1 VLLLDEIAGGLTDPE
16 TASLVA
22 LLQDLHGTGMT
33 IVWVEHV
40 LRALVQLVDRVA
52 CLALGEII
60 ADGEPRAVMSDPR
73 VVEAYMGRAGRA
85 VL

>member
-16 TASLVA
+16 TASLVS
-22 LLQDLHGTGMT
+22 LLQDLHATGMT

-60 ADGEPRAVMSDPR
+60 ADGEPRTVMSDPR
-73 VVEAYMGRAGRA
+73 VVEAYMGTSGKA